1 MALRTRSPKFEML
14 AQVPLL
20 SGCTPAEIGL
30 IEKIVDEVDVEPG
43 RVLAQEGRHGG
54 EFFIVVSGTATAA
67 RNGQTL
73 ATFGPGAFFGEMSL
87 LDGRPR
93 SATVTA
99 QTSMHILVL
108 DPRAFLQLVEKTPT
122 VARAMLRELAGR
134 IRSLEET
141 WLS

>member
-1 MALRTRSPKFEML
+1 MALRTRSKKFEML
-14 AQVPLL
+14 SQVPLL
-20 SGCTPAEIGL
+20 SGCTPAEIAL

-43 RVLAQEGRHGG
+43 RVLAHEGRQGG
-54 EFFIVVSGTATAA
+54 EFFIVASGTATAS

-73 ATFGPGAFFGEMSL
+73 ASFGPGSFFGEMSL
-87 LDGRPR
+87 LDGGAR

-99 QTSMHILVL
+99 ETQMHILVL

-122 VARAMLRELAGR
+122 VARAMLRELAQR
-134 IRSLEET
+134 IRKLEET